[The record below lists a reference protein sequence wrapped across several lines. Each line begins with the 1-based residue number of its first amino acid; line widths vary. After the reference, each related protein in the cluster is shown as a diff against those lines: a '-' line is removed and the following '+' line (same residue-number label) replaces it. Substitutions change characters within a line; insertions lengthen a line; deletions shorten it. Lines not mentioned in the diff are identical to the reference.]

1 MLPMSIYLVSNKEG
15 VSADRPCSAS
25 TVFIVF
31 FVLTSFFLFTKPAKA
46 QPLRLEQA
54 LQLAIQHDP
63 LLKGNVHRKDR
74 FNAEAEA
81 SSYWANPQVSAS
93 VQNLPTDGFAFDQE
107 PMTQFKVGLKQQ
119 LPRGDENL
127 YSQQKYQV
135 MADQMSVENQARKA
149 WLKREV
155 TLTWLDWVYATHRID
170 LLDKEKSLLTQLL
183 DFTDSRY
190 SQGVGAAAQQDILQ
204 VRLALLSLDDKYV
217 QAYQQKN
224 EARSALSKWF
234 GAPLDASVITPLDDS
249 VSAPL
254 TQSTQALKPKLIE
267 VDAILNGSNLSLSSF
282 LAVIDSSEPFS
293 ILQHHPEAMLLQI
306 QTQIEAQNVNIAR
319 EQTKSQWAFEA
330 SYGYRQDAQN
340 GASRADF
347 VSVGVQVDLPFFTK
361 SRQDASISA
370 AASKMSASETDF
382 RLKVNELAAN
392 AEVLKS
398 RLSALSERKALY
410 ETALIG
416 ETQQLSEAELT
427 AYTTDTGDISDVV
440 NANLKQ
446 IQVQDDLLKID
457 IERAKTLASLAYLYL
472 PSNAHLSQRE
482 Q

>member
-127 YSQQKYQV
+127 YSRQKYQV
-135 MADQMSVENQARKA
+135 MADQMSVESQARKA

-155 TLTWLDWVYATHRID
+155 TLTWLDWVYATRRIG

-347 VSVGVQVDLPFFTK
+347 VSLGVQVDLPFFNK
-361 SRQDASISA
+361 SRQDASIAA

>member
-1 MLPMSIYLVSNKEG
+1 MSNYSVPKKVNESANRPCK
-15 VSADRPCSAS
+15 VSALFAL
-25 TVFIVF
+25 I
-31 FVLTSFFLFTKPAKA
+31 FVLSSFLMANKPVVA
-46 QPLRLEQA
+46 QTLSLEQA
-54 LQLAIQHDP
+54 LQLAIQYDP
-63 LLKGNVHRKDR
+63 LLKGNAHRKDR

-135 MADQMSVENQARKA
+135 MADQMSVESQARKA

-155 TLTWLDWVYATHRID
+155 TLTWLDWVYATRRIG

-234 GAPLDASVITPLDDS
+234 GAPLDES

-254 TQSTQALKPKLIE
+254 TQSTRDAIE
-267 VDAILNGSNLSLSSF
+267 VDAILNDSNLSLSSF
-282 LAVIDSSEPFS
+282 LTVIENSEPFS

-347 VSVGVQVDLPFFTK
+347 VSLGVQVDLPFFNK
-361 SRQDASISA
+361 SRQEASIAA

-416 ETQQLSEAELT
+416 ETRQLSEAELT
-427 AYTTDTGDISDVV
+427 AYTTDTGDIGDVV

-446 IQVQDDLLKID
+446 VQVQDYLLKID
-457 IERAKTLASLAYLYL
+457 IERARTLASLAYLYL
-472 PSNAHLSQRE
+472 PTHAHFFE
-482 Q
+482 

>member
-1 MLPMSIYLVSNKEG
+1 MSIYLVSNKEG
-15 VSADRPCSAS
+15 VSAGRPCSAS

-31 FVLTSFFLFTKPAKA
+31 FVLTSFLLFIKPAKA
-46 QPLRLEQA
+46 QPLSLEHA

-63 LLKGNVHRKDR
+63 LLKGNAHRKDR

-135 MADQMSVENQARKA
+135 MADQMSVESQARKA

-155 TLTWLDWVYATHRID
+155 TLTWLNWVYATRRLG
-170 LLDKEKSLLTQLL
+170 LLDKETLLLTQLL
-183 DFTDSRY
+183 DFTESRY

-234 GAPLDASVITPLDDS
+234 GAPLDES

-254 TQSTQALKPKLIE
+254 TQSTQDAIE
-267 VDAILNGSNLSLSSF
+267 VDAILNDSNLSLSSF
-282 LAVIDSSEPFS
+282 LTVIESSEPFS
-293 ILQHHPEAMLLQI
+293 ILQHHPEATLLKI
-306 QTQIEAQNVNIAR
+306 QTQIEAQNLNIAR

-347 VSVGVQVDLPFFTK
+347 VSLGVQVDLPFFNK
-361 SRQDASISA
+361 SRQDASIAA

-427 AYTTDTGDISDVV
+427 AYTTDTGDIGDVV

-446 IQVQDDLLKID
+446 VQVQDDLLKID
-457 IERAKTLASLAYLYL
+457 IERARTLASLAYLYL
-472 PSNAHLSQRE
+472 PTHAHFSNKE
-482 Q
+482 

>member
-1 MLPMSIYLVSNKEG
+1 MSNYSVPKKVNE
-15 VSADRPCSAS
+15 SADRPCKVSAL
-25 TVFIVF
+25 FALI
-31 FVLTSFFLFTKPAKA
+31 FVLSSFLMANKPVVA
-46 QPLRLEQA
+46 QTLSLEQA
-54 LQLAIQHDP
+54 LQLAIQYDP
-63 LLKGNVHRKDR
+63 LLKGNAHRKDR

-135 MADQMSVENQARKA
+135 MADQMSVESQARKA

-155 TLTWLDWVYATHRID
+155 TLTWLDWVYATRRIG

-190 SQGVGAAAQQDILQ
+190 SQGVGTAAQQDILQ

-224 EARSALSKWF
+224 EARSAFSKWF
-234 GAPLDASVITPLDDS
+234 GAPLDES

-254 TQSTQALKPKLIE
+254 TQSTQDAIE
-267 VDAILNGSNLSLSSF
+267 VDAILNDSNLSLSSF
-282 LAVIDSSEPFS
+282 LTVIENSEPFS

-347 VSVGVQVDLPFFTK
+347 VSLGVQVDLPFFNK
-361 SRQDASISA
+361 SRQDASIAA

-416 ETQQLSEAELT
+416 ETRQLSEAELT
-427 AYTTDTGDISDVV
+427 AYTTDTGDIGDVV

-446 IQVQDDLLKID
+446 VQVQDYLLKID
-457 IERAKTLASLAYLYL
+457 IERARTLASLAYLYL
-472 PSNAHLSQRE
+472 PTHAHFSNKE
-482 Q
+482 

>member
-1 MLPMSIYLVSNKEG
+1 MVSNKEG

-25 TVFIVF
+25 TVFLVF
-31 FVLTSFFLFTKPAKA
+31 FVLTSFLLFIKPAKA
-46 QPLRLEQA
+46 QPLSLEQA

-63 LLKGNVHRKDR
+63 LLKGNAHRKDR

-81 SSYWANPQVSAS
+81 SLYWANPQVSAS

-135 MADQMSVENQARKA
+135 MADQMSVESQARKA

-155 TLTWLDWVYATHRID
+155 TLTWLNWVYATRRLG
-170 LLDKEKSLLTQLL
+170 LLDKEKLLLTQLL
-183 DFTDSRY
+183 DFTESRY

-234 GAPLDASVITPLDDS
+234 GAPLDES

-254 TQSTQALKPKLIE
+254 THSTQDAIE
-267 VDAILNGSNLSLSSF
+267 VDAILNGSNLSFSSF
-282 LAVIDSSEPFS
+282 LTVIESSEPFS
-293 ILQHHPEAMLLQI
+293 ILQHHPEATLLKI
-306 QTQIEAQNVNIAR
+306 QTQIEAQNLNIAR

-347 VSVGVQVDLPFFTK
+347 VSLGVQVDLPFFNK
-361 SRQDASISA
+361 SRQDASIAA

-410 ETALIG
+410 ETALVG
-416 ETQQLSEAELT
+416 ETQQLSEAGLT
-427 AYTTDTGDISDVV
+427 AYTTDTGDIGDVV

-446 IQVQDDLLKID
+446 VQVQDDLLKID
-457 IERAKTLASLAYLYL
+457 IERARTLASLAYLYL
-472 PSNAHLSQRE
+472 PTHAHFSNKE
-482 Q
+482 

>member
-1 MLPMSIYLVSNKEG
+1 MSNYSVPKKVNE
-15 VSADRPCSAS
+15 SADRPCKVSAL
-25 TVFIVF
+25 FALI
-31 FVLTSFFLFTKPAKA
+31 FVLSSFLMANKPVVA
-46 QPLRLEQA
+46 QTLSLEQA
-54 LQLAIQHDP
+54 LQLAIQYDP
-63 LLKGNVHRKDR
+63 LLKGNAHRKDR

-135 MADQMSVENQARKA
+135 MADQMSVESQARKA

-155 TLTWLDWVYATHRID
+155 TLTWLDWVYATRRIG

-190 SQGVGAAAQQDILQ
+190 SQGVGTAAQQDILQ

-224 EARSALSKWF
+224 EARSAFSKWF
-234 GAPLDASVITPLDDS
+234 GAPLDES

-254 TQSTQALKPKLIE
+254 TQSTQDAIE
-267 VDAILNGSNLSLSSF
+267 VDAILNDSNLSLSSF
-282 LAVIDSSEPFS
+282 LTVIENSEPFS

-347 VSVGVQVDLPFFTK
+347 VSLGVQVDLPFFNK
-361 SRQDASISA
+361 SRQDASIAA

-427 AYTTDTGDISDVV
+427 AYTTDTGDIGDVV

-446 IQVQDDLLKID
+446 VQVQDDLLKID
-457 IERAKTLASLAYLYL
+457 IERARTLASLAYLYL
-472 PSNAHLSQRE
+472 PTHAHFSNKE
-482 Q
+482 

>member
-1 MLPMSIYLVSNKEG
+1 MVSNKEG
-15 VSADRPCSAS
+15 VSAGRPCSAS

-31 FVLTSFFLFTKPAKA
+31 FVLTSFLLFIKPAKA
-46 QPLRLEQA
+46 QPLSLEQA

-63 LLKGNVHRKDR
+63 LLKGNAHRKDR
-74 FNAEAEA
+74 FDAEAEA

-135 MADQMSVENQARKA
+135 MADQMSVESQARKA

-155 TLTWLDWVYATHRID
+155 TLTWLNWVYAARRLG
-170 LLDKEKSLLTQLL
+170 LLDKEKLLLTQLL
-183 DFTDSRY
+183 DFTESRY

-234 GAPLDASVITPLDDS
+234 GAPLDDS

-254 TQSTQALKPKLIE
+254 AQSTQDAIE
-267 VDAILNGSNLSLSSF
+267 VDAILNDSNLSLSSF
-282 LAVIDSSEPFS
+282 LTVIDSSEPFS
-293 ILQHHPEAMLLQI
+293 ILQHHPEATLLKI
-306 QTQIEAQNVNIAR
+306 QTQIEAQNLNIAR

-347 VSVGVQVDLPFFTK
+347 VSLGVQVDLPFFNK
-361 SRQDASISA
+361 SRQDASIAA

-427 AYTTDTGDISDVV
+427 AYTTDTGDIGDVV

-446 IQVQDDLLKID
+446 VQVQDDLLKID
-457 IERAKTLASLAYLYL
+457 IERARTLASLAYLYL
-472 PSNAHLSQRE
+472 PTHAHFSNKE
-482 Q
+482 

>member
-1 MLPMSIYLVSNKEG
+1 MSNYSVPKKVNESANRPCK
-15 VSADRPCSAS
+15 VSALFAL
-25 TVFIVF
+25 I
-31 FVLTSFFLFTKPAKA
+31 FVLSSFLMANKPVVA
-46 QPLRLEQA
+46 QTLSLEQA
-54 LQLAIQHDP
+54 LQLAIQYDP
-63 LLKGNVHRKDR
+63 LLKGNAHRKDR

-135 MADQMSVENQARKA
+135 MADQMSVESQARKA

-155 TLTWLDWVYATHRID
+155 TLTWLDWVYATRRLG
-170 LLDKEKSLLTQLL
+170 LLDKEKLLLTQLL
-183 DFTDSRY
+183 DFTESRY

-224 EARSALSKWF
+224 EARSAFSKWF
-234 GAPLDASVITPLDDS
+234 GAPLDES

-254 TQSTQALKPKLIE
+254 TQSTQDAIE
-267 VDAILNGSNLSLSSF
+267 VDAILNDSNLSLSSF
-282 LAVIDSSEPFS
+282 LTVIENSEPFS

-347 VSVGVQVDLPFFTK
+347 VSLGVQVDLPFFNK
-361 SRQDASISA
+361 SRQDASIAA

-416 ETQQLSEAELT
+416 ETRQLSEAELT
-427 AYTTDTGDISDVV
+427 AYTTDTGDIGDVV

-446 IQVQDDLLKID
+446 VQVQDDLLKID
-457 IERAKTLASLAYLYL
+457 IERARTLASLAYLYL
-472 PSNAHLSQRE
+472 PTHVHYSNKE
-482 Q
+482 

>member
-1 MLPMSIYLVSNKEG
+1 MSNYSVPKKVNESANRPCK
-15 VSADRPCSAS
+15 VSALFAL
-25 TVFIVF
+25 I
-31 FVLTSFFLFTKPAKA
+31 FVLSSFLMANKPVVA
-46 QPLRLEQA
+46 QTLSLEQA
-54 LQLAIQHDP
+54 LQLAIQYDP
-63 LLKGNVHRKDR
+63 LLKGNAHRKDR

-81 SSYWANPQVSAS
+81 SSYWANPQVSVS

-127 YSQQKYQV
+127 YSRQKYQV
-135 MADQMSVENQARKA
+135 MADQMSVESQARKA

-155 TLTWLDWVYATHRID
+155 TLTWLDWVYATRRIG

-234 GAPLDASVITPLDDS
+234 GAPLDDS

-254 TQSTQALKPKLIE
+254 AQSTQDAIE
-267 VDAILNGSNLSLSSF
+267 VDAILNDSNLSLSSF
-282 LAVIDSSEPFS
+282 LTVIDSSEPFS

-347 VSVGVQVDLPFFTK
+347 VSLGVQVDLPFFNK
-361 SRQDASISA
+361 SRQDASIAA

-416 ETQQLSEAELT
+416 ETRQLSEAELT
-427 AYTTDTGDISDVV
+427 AYTTDTGDIGDVV

-446 IQVQDDLLKID
+446 VQVQDDLLKID
-457 IERAKTLASLAYLYL
+457 IERARTLASLAYLYL
-472 PSNAHLSQRE
+472 PTHAHFSNKE
-482 Q
+482 

>member
-1 MLPMSIYLVSNKEG
+1 MSNYSVPKKVNE
-15 VSADRPCSAS
+15 SADRPCKVSAL
-25 TVFIVF
+25 FALI
-31 FVLTSFFLFTKPAKA
+31 FVLSSFLMANKPVVA
-46 QPLRLEQA
+46 QTLSLEQA
-54 LQLAIQHDP
+54 LQLAIQYDP
-63 LLKGNVHRKDR
+63 LLKGNAHRKDR

-135 MADQMSVENQARKA
+135 MADQMSVESQARKA

-155 TLTWLDWVYATHRID
+155 TLTWLDWVYATRRIG

-224 EARSALSKWF
+224 EARSAFSKWF
-234 GAPLDASVITPLDDS
+234 GAPLDES

-254 TQSTQALKPKLIE
+254 TQSTQDAIE
-267 VDAILNGSNLSLSSF
+267 VDAILNDSNLSLSSF
-282 LAVIDSSEPFS
+282 LTVIENSEPFS

-347 VSVGVQVDLPFFTK
+347 VSLGVQVDLPFFNK
-361 SRQDASISA
+361 SRQDASIAA

-416 ETQQLSEAELT
+416 ETRQLSEAELT
-427 AYTTDTGDISDVV
+427 AYTTDTGDIGDVV

-446 IQVQDDLLKID
+446 VQVQDDLLKID
-457 IERAKTLASLAYLYL
+457 IERARTLASLAYLYL
-472 PSNAHLSQRE
+472 PTHAHFFE
-482 Q
+482 

>member
-1 MLPMSIYLVSNKEG
+1 MSNYSVPKKVNESANRPCK
-15 VSADRPCSAS
+15 VSALFAL
-25 TVFIVF
+25 I
-31 FVLTSFFLFTKPAKA
+31 FVLSSFLMANKPVVA
-46 QPLRLEQA
+46 QTLSLEQA
-54 LQLAIQHDP
+54 LQLAIQYDP
-63 LLKGNVHRKDR
+63 LLKGNAHRKDR

-135 MADQMSVENQARKA
+135 MADQMSVESQARKA

-155 TLTWLDWVYATHRID
+155 TLTWLDWVYATRRIG

-234 GAPLDASVITPLDDS
+234 GAPLDES

-254 TQSTQALKPKLIE
+254 TQSTRDAIE
-267 VDAILNGSNLSLSSF
+267 VDAILNDSNLSLSSF
-282 LAVIDSSEPFS
+282 LTVIENSEPFS

-347 VSVGVQVDLPFFTK
+347 VSLGVQVDLPFFNK
-361 SRQDASISA
+361 SRQDASIAA

-416 ETQQLSEAELT
+416 ETRQLSEAELT
-427 AYTTDTGDISDVV
+427 AYTTDTGDIGDVV

-446 IQVQDDLLKID
+446 VQVQDYLLKID
-457 IERAKTLASLAYLYL
+457 IERARTLASLAYLYL
-472 PSNAHLSQRE
+472 PTHAHFSNKE
-482 Q
+482 

>member
-1 MLPMSIYLVSNKEG
+1 MSNYSVPKKVNE
-15 VSADRPCSAS
+15 SADRPCKVSAL
-25 TVFIVF
+25 FALI
-31 FVLTSFFLFTKPAKA
+31 FVLSSFLMANKPVVA
-46 QPLRLEQA
+46 QTLSLEQA
-54 LQLAIQHDP
+54 LQLAIQYDP
-63 LLKGNVHRKDR
+63 LLKGNAHRKDR

-93 VQNLPTDGFAFDQE
+93 VQNLPTDGFVFDQE

-135 MADQMSVENQARKA
+135 MADQMSVESQARKA

-155 TLTWLDWVYATHRID
+155 TLTWLDWVYATRRIG

-234 GAPLDASVITPLDDS
+234 GAPLDES

-254 TQSTQALKPKLIE
+254 TQSTRDAIE
-267 VDAILNGSNLSLSSF
+267 VDAILNDSNLSLSSF
-282 LAVIDSSEPFS
+282 LTVIENSEPFS

-347 VSVGVQVDLPFFTK
+347 VSLGVQVDLPFFNK
-361 SRQDASISA
+361 SRQDASIAA

-416 ETQQLSEAELT
+416 ETRQLSEAELT
-427 AYTTDTGDISDVV
+427 AYTTDTGDIGDVV

-446 IQVQDDLLKID
+446 VQVQDDLLKID
-457 IERAKTLASLAYLYL
+457 IERARTLASLAYLYL
-472 PSNAHLSQRE
+472 PTHAHFFE
-482 Q
+482 

>member
-1 MLPMSIYLVSNKEG
+1 MSNYSVPKKVNESANRPCK
-15 VSADRPCSAS
+15 VSALFAL
-25 TVFIVF
+25 I
-31 FVLTSFFLFTKPAKA
+31 FVLSSFLMANKPVVA
-46 QPLRLEQA
+46 QTLSLEQA
-54 LQLAIQHDP
+54 LQLAIQYDP
-63 LLKGNVHRKDR
+63 LLKGNAHRKDR

-127 YSQQKYQV
+127 YSRQKYQV
-135 MADQMSVENQARKA
+135 MADQMSVESQARKA

-155 TLTWLDWVYATHRID
+155 TLTWLDWVYATRRIG

-234 GAPLDASVITPLDDS
+234 GAPLDDS

-254 TQSTQALKPKLIE
+254 AQSTQDAIE
-267 VDAILNGSNLSLSSF
+267 VDAIFNDSNLSFSSF
-282 LAVIDSSEPFS
+282 LTVIESSEPFS
-293 ILQHHPEAMLLQI
+293 ILQHHPEATLLKI
-306 QTQIEAQNVNIAR
+306 QTQIEAQNLNIAR

-347 VSVGVQVDLPFFTK
+347 VSLGVQVDLPFFNK
-361 SRQDASISA
+361 SRQDASIAA

-427 AYTTDTGDISDVV
+427 AYTTDTGDIGDVV
-440 NANLKQ
+440 NANLRQ
-446 IQVQDDLLKID
+446 VQVQDDLLKID
-457 IERAKTLASLAYLYL
+457 IERARTLASLAYLYL
-472 PSNAHLSQRE
+472 PTHAHFSNKE
-482 Q
+482 

>member
-1 MLPMSIYLVSNKEG
+1 MSIYLVSNKEG

-31 FVLTSFFLFTKPAKA
+31 FVLTSFLLFINPAKA
-46 QPLRLEQA
+46 QPFSLEQA
-54 LQLAIQHDP
+54 LQLAIQYDP
-63 LLKGNVHRKDR
+63 LLKGNAHRKDR

-119 LPRGDENL
+119 LARGDENL

-135 MADQMSVENQARKA
+135 MADQMSVESQARKA

-155 TLTWLDWVYATHRID
+155 TLTWLDWVYATRRIG

-234 GAPLDASVITPLDDS
+234 GAPLDDS

-254 TQSTQALKPKLIE
+254 TQSTQDAIE
-267 VDAILNGSNLSLSSF
+267 VDAILNDSNLSLSSF
-282 LAVIDSSEPFS
+282 LTVIENSEPFS

-347 VSVGVQVDLPFFTK
+347 VSLGVQVDLPFFNK
-361 SRQDASISA
+361 SRQDASIAA

-416 ETQQLSEAELT
+416 ETRQLSEAELT
-427 AYTTDTGDISDVV
+427 AYTTDTGDIGDVV

-446 IQVQDDLLKID
+446 VQVQDDLLKID
-457 IERAKTLASLAYLYL
+457 IERARTLASLAYLYL
-472 PSNAHLSQRE
+472 PTHAHFSNKE
-482 Q
+482 

>member
-1 MLPMSIYLVSNKEG
+1 MSNYSVPKKVNESANRPCK
-15 VSADRPCSAS
+15 VSALFAL
-25 TVFIVF
+25 I
-31 FVLTSFFLFTKPAKA
+31 FVLSSFLMANKPVVA
-46 QPLRLEQA
+46 QTLSLEQA
-54 LQLAIQHDP
+54 LQLAIQYDP
-63 LLKGNVHRKDR
+63 LLKGNAHRKDR

-127 YSQQKYQV
+127 YSQKKYQV
-135 MADQMSVENQARKA
+135 MADQMSVESQARKA

-155 TLTWLDWVYATHRID
+155 TLTWLDWVYATRRIG

-217 QAYQQKN
+217 EAYQQKN

-234 GAPLDASVITPLDDS
+234 GAPLDES

-254 TQSTQALKPKLIE
+254 TQSTRDAIE
-267 VDAILNGSNLSLSSF
+267 VDAILNDSNLSLSSF
-282 LAVIDSSEPFS
+282 LTVIENSEPFS

-347 VSVGVQVDLPFFTK
+347 VSLGVQVDLPFFNK
-361 SRQDASISA
+361 SRQDASIAA

-416 ETQQLSEAELT
+416 ETRQLSEAELT
-427 AYTTDTGDISDVV
+427 AYTTDTGDIGDVV

-446 IQVQDDLLKID
+446 VQVQDDLLKID
-457 IERAKTLASLAYLYL
+457 IERARTLASLAYLYL
-472 PSNAHLSQRE
+472 PTHAHFFE
-482 Q
+482 

>member
-1 MLPMSIYLVSNKEG
+1 MSNYSVPKKVNE
-15 VSADRPCSAS
+15 SADRPCKVSAL
-25 TVFIVF
+25 FALI
-31 FVLTSFFLFTKPAKA
+31 FVLSSFLMANKPVVA
-46 QPLRLEQA
+46 QTLSLEQA
-54 LQLAIQHDP
+54 LQLAIQYDP
-63 LLKGNVHRKDR
+63 LLKGNAHRKDR

-81 SSYWANPQVSAS
+81 SLYWANPQVSAS

-135 MADQMSVENQARKA
+135 MADQMSVESQARKA

-155 TLTWLDWVYATHRID
+155 TLTWLDWVYATRRIG

-190 SQGVGAAAQQDILQ
+190 SQGVGTAAQQDILQ

-224 EARSALSKWF
+224 EARSAFSKWF
-234 GAPLDASVITPLDDS
+234 GAPLDES

-254 TQSTQALKPKLIE
+254 TQSTQDAIE
-267 VDAILNGSNLSLSSF
+267 VDAILNDSNLSLSSF
-282 LAVIDSSEPFS
+282 LTVIENSEPFS

-347 VSVGVQVDLPFFTK
+347 VSLGVQVDLPFFNK
-361 SRQDASISA
+361 SRQDASIAA

-416 ETQQLSEAELT
+416 ETRQLSEAELT
-427 AYTTDTGDISDVV
+427 AYTTDTGDIGDVV

-446 IQVQDDLLKID
+446 VQVQDDLLKID
-457 IERAKTLASLAYLYL
+457 IERARTLASLAYLYL
-472 PSNAHLSQRE
+472 PTHAHFSNKE
-482 Q
+482 

>member
-1 MLPMSIYLVSNKEG
+1 MLSMSIYLVSNKEG

-31 FVLTSFFLFTKPAKA
+31 FVLTSFLLFIKPAKA
-46 QPLRLEQA
+46 QPLSLEQA

-63 LLKGNVHRKDR
+63 LLKGNAHRKDR

-135 MADQMSVENQARKA
+135 MADQMSVESQARKA

-155 TLTWLDWVYATHRID
+155 TLTWLNWVYAARRLG
-170 LLDKEKSLLTQLL
+170 LLDKEKLLLTQLL
-183 DFTDSRY
+183 DFTESRY

-234 GAPLDASVITPLDDS
+234 GAPLDDS

-254 TQSTQALKPKLIE
+254 AQSTQDAIE
-267 VDAILNGSNLSLSSF
+267 VDAILNDSNLSLSSF
-282 LAVIDSSEPFS
+282 LTVIDSSEPFS
-293 ILQHHPEAMLLQI
+293 ILQHHPEATLLKI
-306 QTQIEAQNVNIAR
+306 QTQIEAQNLNIAR

-347 VSVGVQVDLPFFTK
+347 VSLGVQVDLPFFNK
-361 SRQDASISA
+361 SRQDASIAA

-427 AYTTDTGDISDVV
+427 AYTTDTGDIGDVV

-446 IQVQDDLLKID
+446 VQVQDDLLKID
-457 IERAKTLASLAYLYL
+457 IERARTLASLAYLYL
-472 PSNAHLSQRE
+472 PTHAHFSNKE
-482 Q
+482 

>member
-1 MLPMSIYLVSNKEG
+1 MSNYSVPKKVNESANRPCK
-15 VSADRPCSAS
+15 VSALFAL
-25 TVFIVF
+25 I
-31 FVLTSFFLFTKPAKA
+31 FVLSSFLMANKPVVA
-46 QPLRLEQA
+46 QTLSLEQA
-54 LQLAIQHDP
+54 LQLAIQYDP
-63 LLKGNVHRKDR
+63 LLKGNAHRKDR

-81 SSYWANPQVSAS
+81 SLYWANPQVSAS

-135 MADQMSVENQARKA
+135 MADQMSVESQARKA

-155 TLTWLDWVYATHRID
+155 TLTWLDWVYATRRIG

-190 SQGVGAAAQQDILQ
+190 SQGVGTAAQQDILQ

-224 EARSALSKWF
+224 EARSAFSKWF
-234 GAPLDASVITPLDDS
+234 GAPLDES

-254 TQSTQALKPKLIE
+254 TQSTQDAIE
-267 VDAILNGSNLSLSSF
+267 VDAILNDSNLSLSSF
-282 LAVIDSSEPFS
+282 LTVIENSEPFS

-347 VSVGVQVDLPFFTK
+347 VSLGVQVDLPFFNK
-361 SRQDASISA
+361 SRQDASIAA

-416 ETQQLSEAELT
+416 ETRQLSEAELT
-427 AYTTDTGDISDVV
+427 AYTTDTGDIGDVV

-446 IQVQDDLLKID
+446 VQVQDDLLKID
-457 IERAKTLASLAYLYL
+457 IERARTLASLAYLYL
-472 PSNAHLSQRE
+472 PTHAHFSNKE
-482 Q
+482 

>member
-1 MLPMSIYLVSNKEG
+1 MSNYSVPKKVNESANRPCK
-15 VSADRPCSAS
+15 VSALFAL
-25 TVFIVF
+25 I
-31 FVLTSFFLFTKPAKA
+31 FVLSSFLMANKPVVA
-46 QPLRLEQA
+46 QTLSLEQA
-54 LQLAIQHDP
+54 LQLAIQYDP
-63 LLKGNVHRKDR
+63 LLKGNAHRKDR

-135 MADQMSVENQARKA
+135 MADQMSVESQARKA

-155 TLTWLDWVYATHRID
+155 TLTWLDWVYATRRIG

-234 GAPLDASVITPLDDS
+234 GAPLDES

-254 TQSTQALKPKLIE
+254 TQSTRDAIE
-267 VDAILNGSNLSLSSF
+267 VDAILNDSNLSLSSF
-282 LAVIDSSEPFS
+282 LTVIENSEPFS

-347 VSVGVQVDLPFFTK
+347 VSLGVQVDLPFFNK
-361 SRQDASISA
+361 SRQEASIAA

-446 IQVQDDLLKID
+446 VQVQDDLLKID
-457 IERAKTLASLAYLYL
+457 IERARTLASLAYLYL
-472 PSNAHLSQRE
+472 PTHAHFFE
-482 Q
+482 

>member
-1 MLPMSIYLVSNKEG
+1 MSNYSVPKKVNESANRPCK
-15 VSADRPCSAS
+15 VSALFAL
-25 TVFIVF
+25 I
-31 FVLTSFFLFTKPAKA
+31 FVLSSFLMANKPVVA
-46 QPLRLEQA
+46 QTLSLEQA
-54 LQLAIQHDP
+54 LQLAIQYDP
-63 LLKGNVHRKDR
+63 LLKGNAHRKDR

-93 VQNLPTDGFAFDQE
+93 VQNLPTNGFAFDQE

-135 MADQMSVENQARKA
+135 MADQMSVESQARKA

-155 TLTWLDWVYATHRID
+155 TLTWLDWVYATRRIG

-224 EARSALSKWF
+224 EARSAFSKWF
-234 GAPLDASVITPLDDS
+234 GAPLDES

-254 TQSTQALKPKLIE
+254 TQSTQDAIE
-267 VDAILNGSNLSLSSF
+267 VDAILNDSNLSLSSF
-282 LAVIDSSEPFS
+282 LTVIENSEPFS

-347 VSVGVQVDLPFFTK
+347 VSLGVQVDLPFFNK
-361 SRQDASISA
+361 SRQDASIAA

-416 ETQQLSEAELT
+416 ETRQLSEAELT
-427 AYTTDTGDISDVV
+427 AYTSDTGDIGDVV

-446 IQVQDDLLKID
+446 VQVQDDLLKID
-457 IERAKTLASLAYLYL
+457 IERARTLASLAYLYL
-472 PSNAHLSQRE
+472 PTHAHFSNKE
-482 Q
+482 

>member
-1 MLPMSIYLVSNKEG
+1 MSNYSVPKKVNESANRPCK
-15 VSADRPCSAS
+15 VSALFAL
-25 TVFIVF
+25 I
-31 FVLTSFFLFTKPAKA
+31 FVLSSFLMANKPVVA
-46 QPLRLEQA
+46 QTLSLEQA
-54 LQLAIQHDP
+54 LQLAIQYDP
-63 LLKGNVHRKDR
+63 LLKGNAHRKDR

-93 VQNLPTDGFAFDQE
+93 IQNLPTDGFAFDQE

-135 MADQMSVENQARKA
+135 MADQMSVESQARKA

-155 TLTWLDWVYATHRID
+155 TLTWLDWVYATRRIG

-234 GAPLDASVITPLDDS
+234 GAPLDES

-254 TQSTQALKPKLIE
+254 TQSTQDAIE
-267 VDAILNGSNLSLSSF
+267 VDAILNDSNLSLSSF
-282 LAVIDSSEPFS
+282 LTVIENSEPFS

-347 VSVGVQVDLPFFTK
+347 VSLGV
-361 SRQDASISA
+361 
-370 AASKMSASETDF
+370 
-382 RLKVNELAAN
+382 
-392 AEVLKS
+392 
-398 RLSALSERKALY
+398 
-410 ETALIG
+410 
-416 ETQQLSEAELT
+416 
-427 AYTTDTGDISDVV
+427 
-440 NANLKQ
+440 
-446 IQVQDDLLKID
+446 
-457 IERAKTLASLAYLYL
+457 
-472 PSNAHLSQRE
+472 
-482 Q
+482 

>member
-1 MLPMSIYLVSNKEG
+1 MSIYLVSNKEG
-15 VSADRPCSAS
+15 VSAGRPCSAS

-31 FVLTSFFLFTKPAKA
+31 FVLTSFLLFINPAKA
-46 QPLRLEQA
+46 QPFSLEQA
-54 LQLAIQHDP
+54 LQLAIQYDP
-63 LLKGNVHRKDR
+63 LLKGNAHRKDR

-135 MADQMSVENQARKA
+135 MADQMSVESQARKA

-155 TLTWLDWVYATHRID
+155 TLTWLDWVYATRRIG

-234 GAPLDASVITPLDDS
+234 GAPLDDS

-254 TQSTQALKPKLIE
+254 AQSTQDAIE
-267 VDAILNGSNLSLSSF
+267 VDAILNDRNLSLSSF
-282 LAVIDSSEPFS
+282 LTVIDSSEPFS
-293 ILQHHPEAMLLQI
+293 ILQHHPEATLLKI
-306 QTQIEAQNVNIAR
+306 QTQIEAQNLNIAR

-347 VSVGVQVDLPFFTK
+347 VSLGVQVDLPFFNK
-361 SRQDASISA
+361 SRQDASIAA

-410 ETALIG
+410 ETALVG

-427 AYTTDTGDISDVV
+427 AYTTDTGDIGDVV

-446 IQVQDDLLKID
+446 VQVQDDLLKID
-457 IERAKTLASLAYLYL
+457 IERARTLASLAYLYL
-472 PSNAHLSQRE
+472 PTHAHFSNKE
-482 Q
+482 

>member
-1 MLPMSIYLVSNKEG
+1 MSIYLVSNKEG
-15 VSADRPCSAS
+15 VSAGRPCSAS

-31 FVLTSFFLFTKPAKA
+31 FVLTSFLLFIKPAKA
-46 QPLRLEQA
+46 QPLSLEHA

-63 LLKGNVHRKDR
+63 LLKGNAHRKDR

-135 MADQMSVENQARKA
+135 MADQMSVESQARKA

-155 TLTWLDWVYATHRID
+155 TLTWLNWVYATRRLG
-170 LLDKEKSLLTQLL
+170 LLDKEKLLLTQLL
-183 DFTDSRY
+183 DFTESRY

-234 GAPLDASVITPLDDS
+234 GAPLDES

-254 TQSTQALKPKLIE
+254 TQSTQDAIE
-267 VDAILNGSNLSLSSF
+267 VDAILNDSNLSLSSF
-282 LAVIDSSEPFS
+282 LTVIESSEPFS
-293 ILQHHPEAMLLQI
+293 ILQHHPEATLLKI
-306 QTQIEAQNVNIAR
+306 QTQIEAQNLNIAR

-347 VSVGVQVDLPFFTK
+347 VSLGVQVDLPFFNK
-361 SRQDASISA
+361 SRQDASIAA

-410 ETALIG
+410 ETALVG

-427 AYTTDTGDISDVV
+427 AYTTDTGDIGDVV

-446 IQVQDDLLKID
+446 VQVQDDLLKID
-457 IERAKTLASLAYLYL
+457 IERARTLASLAYLYL
-472 PSNAHLSQRE
+472 PTHAHFSNKE
-482 Q
+482 

>member
-1 MLPMSIYLVSNKEG
+1 MSIYLVSNKEG
-15 VSADRPCSAS
+15 VSAGRPCSAS

-31 FVLTSFFLFTKPAKA
+31 FVLTSFLLFIKPAKA
-46 QPLRLEQA
+46 QPLSLEHA

-63 LLKGNVHRKDR
+63 LLKGNAHRKDR

-135 MADQMSVENQARKA
+135 MADQMSVESQARKA

-155 TLTWLDWVYATHRID
+155 TLTWLNWVYATRRLG
-170 LLDKEKSLLTQLL
+170 LLDKEKLLLTQLL
-183 DFTDSRY
+183 DFTESRY

-234 GAPLDASVITPLDDS
+234 GAPLDDS

-254 TQSTQALKPKLIE
+254 AQSTQDAIE
-267 VDAILNGSNLSLSSF
+267 VDAILNDSNLSLSSF
-282 LAVIDSSEPFS
+282 LTVIDSSEPFS
-293 ILQHHPEAMLLQI
+293 ILQHHPEATLLKI
-306 QTQIEAQNVNIAR
+306 QTQIEAQNLNIAR

-347 VSVGVQVDLPFFTK
+347 VSLGVQVDLPFFNK
-361 SRQDASISA
+361 SRQDASIAA

-446 IQVQDDLLKID
+446 VQVQDDLLKID
-457 IERAKTLASLAYLYL
+457 IERARTLASLAYLYL
-472 PSNAHLSQRE
+472 PTHAHFSNKE
-482 Q
+482 

>member
-1 MLPMSIYLVSNKEG
+1 MSNYSVPKKVNE
-15 VSADRPCSAS
+15 SADRPCKVSAL
-25 TVFIVF
+25 FALI
-31 FVLTSFFLFTKPAKA
+31 FVLSSFLMANKPVVA
-46 QPLRLEQA
+46 QTLSLEQA
-54 LQLAIQHDP
+54 LQLAIQYDP
-63 LLKGNVHRKDR
+63 LLKGNAHRKDR

-135 MADQMSVENQARKA
+135 MADQMSVESQARKA

-155 TLTWLDWVYATHRID
+155 TLTWLDWVYATRRIG

-190 SQGVGAAAQQDILQ
+190 SQGVGTAAQQDILQ

-224 EARSALSKWF
+224 EARSAFSKWF
-234 GAPLDASVITPLDDS
+234 GAPLDES

-254 TQSTQALKPKLIE
+254 TQSTQDAIE
-267 VDAILNGSNLSLSSF
+267 VDAILNDSNLSLSSF
-282 LAVIDSSEPFS
+282 LTVIENSEPFS

-347 VSVGVQVDLPFFTK
+347 VSLGVQVDLPFFNK
-361 SRQDASISA
+361 SRQDASIAA

-416 ETQQLSEAELT
+416 ETRQLSEAELT
-427 AYTTDTGDISDVV
+427 AYTTDTGDIGDVV

-446 IQVQDDLLKID
+446 VQVQDDLLKID
-457 IERAKTLASLAYLYL
+457 IERARTLASLAYLYL
-472 PSNAHLSQRE
+472 PTHAHFSNKE
-482 Q
+482 

>member
-1 MLPMSIYLVSNKEG
+1 MSNYSVPKKVNESANRPCK
-15 VSADRPCSAS
+15 VSALFAL
-25 TVFIVF
+25 I
-31 FVLTSFFLFTKPAKA
+31 FVLSSFLMANKPVVA
-46 QPLRLEQA
+46 QTLSLEQA
-54 LQLAIQHDP
+54 LQLAIQYDP
-63 LLKGNVHRKDR
+63 LLKGNAHRKDR

-127 YSQQKYQV
+127 YSQKKYQV
-135 MADQMSVENQARKA
+135 MADQMSVESQARKA

-155 TLTWLDWVYATHRID
+155 TLTWLDWVYATRRIG

-217 QAYQQKN
+217 EAYQQKN
-224 EARSALSKWF
+224 EARSAFSKWF
-234 GAPLDASVITPLDDS
+234 GAPLDES

-254 TQSTQALKPKLIE
+254 TQSTQDAIE
-267 VDAILNGSNLSLSSF
+267 VDAILNDSNLSLSSF
-282 LAVIDSSEPFS
+282 LTVIENSEPFS

-347 VSVGVQVDLPFFTK
+347 VSLGVQVDLPFFNK
-361 SRQDASISA
+361 SRQDASIAA

-427 AYTTDTGDISDVV
+427 AYTTDTGDIGDVV

-446 IQVQDDLLKID
+446 VQVQDDLLKID
-457 IERAKTLASLAYLYL
+457 IERARTLASLAYLYL
-472 PSNAHLSQRE
+472 PTHAHFSNKE
-482 Q
+482 

>member
-1 MLPMSIYLVSNKEG
+1 MSNYSVPKKVNE
-15 VSADRPCSAS
+15 SADRPCKVSAL
-25 TVFIVF
+25 FALI
-31 FVLTSFFLFTKPAKA
+31 FVLSSFLMANKPVVA
-46 QPLRLEQA
+46 QTLSLEQA
-54 LQLAIQHDP
+54 LQLAIQYDP
-63 LLKGNVHRKDR
+63 LLKGNAHRKDR

-81 SSYWANPQVSAS
+81 SLYWANPQVSAS

-135 MADQMSVENQARKA
+135 MADQMSVESQARKA

-155 TLTWLDWVYATHRID
+155 TLTWLDWVYATRRIG

-190 SQGVGAAAQQDILQ
+190 SQGVGTAAQQDILQ

-224 EARSALSKWF
+224 EARSAFSKWF
-234 GAPLDASVITPLDDS
+234 GAPLDES

-254 TQSTQALKPKLIE
+254 TQSTQDAIE
-267 VDAILNGSNLSLSSF
+267 VDAILNDSNLSLSSF
-282 LAVIDSSEPFS
+282 LTVIENSEPFS

-347 VSVGVQVDLPFFTK
+347 VSLGVQVDLPFFNK
-361 SRQDASISA
+361 SRQDASIAA

-416 ETQQLSEAELT
+416 ETRQLSEAELT
-427 AYTTDTGDISDVV
+427 AYTTDTGDIGDVV

-446 IQVQDDLLKID
+446 VQVQDYLLKID
-457 IERAKTLASLAYLYL
+457 IERARTLASLAYLYL
-472 PSNAHLSQRE
+472 PTHAHFSNKE
-482 Q
+482 

>member
-1 MLPMSIYLVSNKEG
+1 MSNYSVPKKVNESANRPCK
-15 VSADRPCSAS
+15 VSALFAL
-25 TVFIVF
+25 I
-31 FVLTSFFLFTKPAKA
+31 FVLSSFLMANKPVVA
-46 QPLRLEQA
+46 QTLSLEQA
-54 LQLAIQHDP
+54 LQLAIQYDP
-63 LLKGNVHRKDR
+63 LLKGNAHRKDR

-127 YSQQKYQV
+127 YSQKKYQV
-135 MADQMSVENQARKA
+135 MADQMSVESQARKA

-155 TLTWLDWVYATHRID
+155 TLTWLDWVYATRRIG

-217 QAYQQKN
+217 EAYQQKN
-224 EARSALSKWF
+224 EARSAFSKWF
-234 GAPLDASVITPLDDS
+234 GAPLDES

-254 TQSTQALKPKLIE
+254 TQSTQDAIE
-267 VDAILNGSNLSLSSF
+267 VDAILNDSNLSLSSF
-282 LAVIDSSEPFS
+282 LTVIENSEPFS

-347 VSVGVQVDLPFFTK
+347 VSLGVQVDLPFFNK
-361 SRQDASISA
+361 SRQDASIAA

-416 ETQQLSEAELT
+416 ETRQLSEAELT
-427 AYTTDTGDISDVV
+427 AYTTDTGDIGDVV

-446 IQVQDDLLKID
+446 VQVQDDLLKID
-457 IERAKTLASLAYLYL
+457 IERARTLASLAYLYL
-472 PSNAHLSQRE
+472 PTHAHFSNKE
-482 Q
+482 

>member
-1 MLPMSIYLVSNKEG
+1 MSIYLVSNKEG
-15 VSADRPCSAS
+15 VSAGRPCSAS
-25 TVFIVF
+25 TVLIVF
-31 FVLTSFFLFTKPAKA
+31 FVLTSFLLFIKPAKA
-46 QPLRLEQA
+46 QPLSLEQA

-63 LLKGNVHRKDR
+63 LLKGNAHRKDR

-81 SSYWANPQVSAS
+81 SSFWANPQVSAS

-135 MADQMSVENQARKA
+135 MADQMSVESQARKA

-155 TLTWLDWVYATHRID
+155 TLTWLNWVYATRRLG
-170 LLDKEKSLLTQLL
+170 LLDKEKLLLTQLL
-183 DFTDSRY
+183 DFTESRY

-224 EARSALSKWF
+224 EARSAFSKWF
-234 GAPLDASVITPLDDS
+234 GAPLDES

-254 TQSTQALKPKLIE
+254 TQSTQDAIE
-267 VDAILNGSNLSLSSF
+267 VDAILNDSNLSLSSF
-282 LAVIDSSEPFS
+282 LTVIENSEPFS

-347 VSVGVQVDLPFFTK
+347 VSLGVQVDLPFFNK
-361 SRQDASISA
+361 SRQDASITA

-410 ETALIG
+410 ETALID

-427 AYTTDTGDISDVV
+427 AYTTDTGDIGDVV

-446 IQVQDDLLKID
+446 VQVQDDLLKID
-457 IERAKTLASLAYLYL
+457 IERARTLASLAYLYL
-472 PSNAHLSQRE
+472 PTHAHFSNKE
-482 Q
+482 

>member
-1 MLPMSIYLVSNKEG
+1 LFALI
-15 VSADRPCSAS
+15 
-25 TVFIVF
+25 
-31 FVLTSFFLFTKPAKA
+31 FVLSSFLMANKPVVA
-46 QPLRLEQA
+46 QTLSLEQA
-54 LQLAIQHDP
+54 LQLAIQYDP
-63 LLKGNVHRKDR
+63 LLKGNAHRKDR

-135 MADQMSVENQARKA
+135 MADQMSVESQARKA

-155 TLTWLDWVYATHRID
+155 TLTWLDWVYATRRIG

-234 GAPLDASVITPLDDS
+234 GAPLDES

-254 TQSTQALKPKLIE
+254 TQSTRDAIE
-267 VDAILNGSNLSLSSF
+267 VDAILNDSNLSLSSF
-282 LAVIDSSEPFS
+282 LTVIENSEPFS

-347 VSVGVQVDLPFFTK
+347 VSLGVQVDLPFFNK
-361 SRQDASISA
+361 SRQDASIAA

-427 AYTTDTGDISDVV
+427 AYTTDTADIGDVV

-446 IQVQDDLLKID
+446 VQVHDDLLKID
-457 IERAKTLASLAYLYL
+457 IERARTLASLAYLYL
-472 PSNAHLSQRE
+472 PTHAHFSNKE
-482 Q
+482 

>member
-1 MLPMSIYLVSNKEG
+1 MSNYSVPKQVNE
-15 VSADRPCSAS
+15 SADRPCKVSAL
-25 TVFIVF
+25 FALI
-31 FVLTSFFLFTKPAKA
+31 FVLSPFLMANKPVVA
-46 QPLRLEQA
+46 QTLSLEQA
-54 LQLAIQHDP
+54 LQLAIQYDP
-63 LLKGNVHRKDR
+63 LLKGNAHRKDR

-127 YSQQKYQV
+127 YSRQKYQV
-135 MADQMSVENQARKA
+135 MADQMSVESQARKA

-155 TLTWLDWVYATHRID
+155 TLTWLDWVYATRRIG

-224 EARSALSKWF
+224 EARSAFSKWF
-234 GAPLDASVITPLDDS
+234 GAPLDES

-254 TQSTQALKPKLIE
+254 TQSTQDAIE
-267 VDAILNGSNLSLSSF
+267 VDAILNDSNLSLSSF
-282 LAVIDSSEPFS
+282 LTVIENSEPFS

-347 VSVGVQVDLPFFTK
+347 VSLGVQVDLPFFNK
-361 SRQDASISA
+361 SRQDASIAA

-416 ETQQLSEAELT
+416 ETRQLSEAELT
-427 AYTTDTGDISDVV
+427 AYTTDTGDIGDVV

-446 IQVQDDLLKID
+446 VQVQDDLLKID
-457 IERAKTLASLAYLYL
+457 IERARTLASLAYLYL
-472 PSNAHLSQRE
+472 PTHAHFSNKE
-482 Q
+482 

>member
-1 MLPMSIYLVSNKEG
+1 MLYMSNYSVPKKVNE
-15 VSADRPCSAS
+15 SADRPCKVSAL
-25 TVFIVF
+25 FALI
-31 FVLTSFFLFTKPAKA
+31 FVLSSFLMANKPVVA
-46 QPLRLEQA
+46 QTLSLEQA
-54 LQLAIQHDP
+54 LQLAIQYDP
-63 LLKGNVHRKDR
+63 LLKGNAHRKDR

-135 MADQMSVENQARKA
+135 MADQMSVESQARKA

-155 TLTWLDWVYATHRID
+155 TLTWLDWVYATRRIG

-190 SQGVGAAAQQDILQ
+190 SQGVGTAAQQDILQ

-224 EARSALSKWF
+224 EARSAFSKWF
-234 GAPLDASVITPLDDS
+234 GAPLDES

-254 TQSTQALKPKLIE
+254 TQSTQDAIE
-267 VDAILNGSNLSLSSF
+267 VDAILNDSNLSLSSF
-282 LAVIDSSEPFS
+282 LTVIENSEPFS

-347 VSVGVQVDLPFFTK
+347 VSLGVQVDLPFFNK
-361 SRQDASISA
+361 SRQDASIAA

-416 ETQQLSEAELT
+416 ETRQLSEAELT

-446 IQVQDDLLKID
+446 VQVQDYLLKID
-457 IERAKTLASLAYLYL
+457 IERARTLASLAYLYL
-472 PSNAHLSQRE
+472 PTHAHFSNKE
-482 Q
+482 

>member
-1 MLPMSIYLVSNKEG
+1 MSIYLVSNKEG

-31 FVLTSFFLFTKPAKA
+31 FVLTSFLLFINPAKA
-46 QPLRLEQA
+46 QPFSLEQA
-54 LQLAIQHDP
+54 LQLAIQYDP
-63 LLKGNVHRKDR
+63 LLKGNAHRKDR

-135 MADQMSVENQARKA
+135 MADQMSVESQARKA

-155 TLTWLDWVYATHRID
+155 TLTWLDWVYATRRIG

-217 QAYQQKN
+217 EAYQQKN

-234 GAPLDASVITPLDDS
+234 GAPLDES

-254 TQSTQALKPKLIE
+254 TQSTRDAIE
-267 VDAILNGSNLSLSSF
+267 VDAILNDSNLSLSSF
-282 LAVIDSSEPFS
+282 LTVIENSEPFS

-347 VSVGVQVDLPFFTK
+347 VSLGV
-361 SRQDASISA
+361 
-370 AASKMSASETDF
+370 
-382 RLKVNELAAN
+382 
-392 AEVLKS
+392 
-398 RLSALSERKALY
+398 
-410 ETALIG
+410 
-416 ETQQLSEAELT
+416 
-427 AYTTDTGDISDVV
+427 
-440 NANLKQ
+440 
-446 IQVQDDLLKID
+446 
-457 IERAKTLASLAYLYL
+457 
-472 PSNAHLSQRE
+472 
-482 Q
+482 

>member
-1 MLPMSIYLVSNKEG
+1 MNESANRPCK
-15 VSADRPCSAS
+15 VSALFAL
-25 TVFIVF
+25 I
-31 FVLTSFFLFTKPAKA
+31 FVLSSFLMANKPVVA
-46 QPLRLEQA
+46 QTLSLEQA
-54 LQLAIQHDP
+54 LQLAIQYDP
-63 LLKGNVHRKDR
+63 LLKGNAHRKDR

-127 YSQQKYQV
+127 YSQKKYQV
-135 MADQMSVENQARKA
+135 MADQMSVESQARKA

-155 TLTWLDWVYATHRID
+155 TLTWLDWVYATRRIG

-217 QAYQQKN
+217 EAYQQKN

-234 GAPLDASVITPLDDS
+234 GAPLDES

-254 TQSTQALKPKLIE
+254 TQSTRDAIE
-267 VDAILNGSNLSLSSF
+267 VDAILNDSNLSLSSF
-282 LAVIDSSEPFS
+282 LTVIENSEPFS

-347 VSVGVQVDLPFFTK
+347 VSLGV
-361 SRQDASISA
+361 
-370 AASKMSASETDF
+370 
-382 RLKVNELAAN
+382 
-392 AEVLKS
+392 
-398 RLSALSERKALY
+398 
-410 ETALIG
+410 
-416 ETQQLSEAELT
+416 
-427 AYTTDTGDISDVV
+427 
-440 NANLKQ
+440 
-446 IQVQDDLLKID
+446 
-457 IERAKTLASLAYLYL
+457 
-472 PSNAHLSQRE
+472 
-482 Q
+482 